1 MRWCSIRIDEE
12 QLRRRSVCATS
23 EWTTALTTAGSRS
36 AINEL
41 ATIGADLVRRDV
53 ADESVCTS
61 IAETITP
68 QFAATALSTAT
79 TATSGARFKEKH
91 LAIDGGLQI

>member
-1 MRWCSIRIDEE
+1 MRWCSIGIDEE
-12 QLRRRSVCATS
+12 QLRRRSVRSAS
-23 EWTTALTTAGSRS
+23 EWTTTLTTATSRS
-36 AINEL
+36 AINKL

-53 ADESVCTS
+53 ADESICPS

-68 QFAATALSTAT
+68 QFAAAALSATA
-79 TATSGARFKEKH
+79 ARGARFKEKY